1 MGTGTETAAVAAF
14 DMNNPPQG
22 DGGFDFGDPNGSAE
36 QIAPP
41 PPADGEYTVN
51 LRLRESDTK
60 AGVYVKDRDL
70 PTMKVVA
77 SISPRFV
84 REDGTLGSFL
94 KDFYPTTSVF
104 RGQTA
109 SQIAF
114 LCNLAG
120 QPLQRGM
127 NPDQVVAHVQ
137 RIFDEAGDEGITVR
151 ARTRWIKSVKDP
163 VTGEYN
169 DKPKGQA
176 AITAAAVNA
185 AKAEAMLA
193 GIVGEELIAILDD
206 AAARAHLYLD
216 VDKDGNVVERTVKSE
231 ISSLLRS

>member
-1 MGTGTETAAVAAF
+1 MGTGTETAF

-51 LRLRESDTK
+51 LRLRESDQK
-60 AGVYVKDRDL
+60 AGVYIKDRGL
-70 PTMKVVA
+70 PTQKIVA
-77 SISPRFV
+77 SISPRYV
-84 REDGTLGSFL
+84 REDGTLGAYL
-94 KDFYPTTSVF
+94 KDFYPTTMVF
-104 RGQTA
+104 QGQTA
-109 SQIAF
+109 SQVAF

-127 NPDQVVAHVQ
+127 TIDQVVEHVQ
-137 RIFDEAGDEGITVR
+137 RIFDEAGEEGITVR
-151 ARTRWIKSVKDP
+151 ARTRWIKSTK
-163 VTGEYN
+163 N
-169 DKPKGQA
+169 DDGTYTEVKGQKA
-176 AITAAAVNA
+176 VTAAAVNA
-185 AKAEAMLA
+185 AKAEAMLD